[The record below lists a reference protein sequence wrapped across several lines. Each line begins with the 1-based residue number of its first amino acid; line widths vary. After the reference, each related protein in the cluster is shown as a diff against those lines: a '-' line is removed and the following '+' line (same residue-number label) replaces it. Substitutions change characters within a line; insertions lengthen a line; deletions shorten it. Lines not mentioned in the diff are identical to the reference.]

1 MKAAVV
7 RICMNLNLTPSST
20 FYCFS
25 LLWTGF
31 NVEDKLLLTALLLS
45 CMMTISQD
53 IFNIC
58 IMCVV
63 YEVRRKGIIYYK
75 TYFFSLFTPCLE
87 IKSQSNKSV
96 FFFFFFFLPKCPIV
110 FKHSRLLCF
119 LCNVMFCYFELDS
132 LLWVGTWRPSR
143 SATFYQF

>member
-1 MKAAVV
+1 MKTVH
-7 RICMNLNLTPSST
+7 ICMNLISLHHLHFTTSLSSK
-20 FYCFS
+20 
-25 LLWTGF
+25 TGF

-45 CMMTISQD
+45 CMMTVSQD

-87 IKSQSNKSV
+87 LKVTKV
-96 FFFFFFFLPKCPIV
+96 FFSFLLLFFFAKVSNSF
-110 FKHSRLLCF
+110 
-119 LCNVMFCYFELDS
+119 
-132 LLWVGTWRPSR
+132 
-143 SATFYQF
+143 